1 MNELGFLTA
10 EETAPLGFI
19 ENLNPLSIP
28 EPNPFTSSA
37 LTLLAPGMWNPRM
50 AFDVALAIETEETI
64 RCRYDLTEKEYYY
77 ILLQPTFRAEIAAH
91 VSAFKENGVTFA
103 IKARL
108 IAEEKLE
115 DMYCIISDERVDPR
129 ERISAWKALVE
140 AAGLKS
146 SSEKGLTANAQT
158 VNIQINY

>member
-1 MNELGFLTA
+1 MEQ
-10 EETAPLGFI
+10 LGFI
-19 ENLNPLSIP
+19 NAEDLMGFTEDTSTLQIP
-28 EPNPFTSSA
+28 FAGNMS
-37 LTLLAPGMWNPRM
+37 PGMWNPRM
-50 AFDVALAIETEETI
+50 AFDVALGVEDEGTI
-64 RCRYDLTEKEYYY
+64 SKRYGLSEKEYAF
-77 ILLQPTFRAEIAAH
+77 ILLQPAFRAEIAAH
-91 VSAFKENGVTFA
+91 ASAFKENGVTFA

-115 DMYCIISDERVDPR
+115 DMYCIISDVTVDPK

>member
-1 MNELGFLTA
+1 MEELGFFSP
-10 EETAPLGFI
+10 EETPLGFV
-19 ENLNPLSIP
+19 ENLRPLSIP
-28 EPNPFTSSA
+28 VPYSPPA
-37 LTLLAPGMWNPRM
+37 LLAPGLWNPRM
-50 AFDVALAIETEETI
+50 AFDVALAIEDEKTI
-64 RCRYDLTEKEYYY
+64 RCRYDLTEKEYSY

-115 DMYCIISDERVDPR
+115 DMYNIISDEMVDPR
-129 ERISAWKALVE
+129 ERIAAWKCLVE